1 MKPRRL
7 FAAAM
12 AAALTFTSSPLTLSS
27 APQLFNTV
35 YAAGN
40 ESQPTKADPPS
51 DNYSSI
57 TSLSQISDTAEAD
70 TAAYIITKNSQLTSF
85 DRSCTIKSL
94 PDDITIKAGDN
105 DLVVVLD
112 NLDTDKTITVETGT
126 YGTVTFFVKGALKL
140 EKGSKG
146 ILCSDCKDDWTIS
159 YTNYI
164 PITIFGEEGSSI
176 ELTGGQTVCG
186 SIYAAETTV
195 TVGGEGAF
203 TINYYPDALYVDPET
218 GEEMHGH
225 VAAPIPSKPQFIG
238 GMLVK
243 KLNGE
248 NVTSLLCTGS
258 KPQRPPEYL
267 EQDGLL
273 YSIEGDHA
281 VCHGKAPNN
290 MRTEI
295 EIPENYISS
304 DYQSAKVD
312 GQTVFTAPLRLIPV
326 TEIAD
331 DAFRSDA
338 HITSV
343 KIPDTVTRIGK
354 LAFFDCF
361 ALENLNVPKSVTEIG
376 GGAFLFSLW
385 QENKQK
391 ENPYLVINDILV
403 DGTPATGSLILPE
416 GIKHI
421 NEYAFERCFNI
432 SEVVIP
438 EGVESIGEGAFNQ
451 CNRIGNVVL
460 PASLKSVG
468 KDAFR
473 RGSDSYGRY
482 IEYVTYG
489 GTKDQW
495 KEIDIAEGNTA
506 LTVPVEQPDLV
517 THPDRFDLNIIKDGD
532 FTYSYNNE
540 AKELSL
546 VDVRRTALYKL
557 EIPSEV
563 SIKDLRDFKSYYDLK
578 DVDTLP
584 VTKITAANDYSSV
597 ESGDAWPSAFQDC
610 RWVTSLIIP
619 ASVKEI
625 SRDAFKGC
633 DNLLE
638 VYYGGTEADWDALAS
653 KPDLRSSVE
662 LYFAGSASPE
672 AKYEIVDGVLKK
684 ASGVNGDAVIPEGVT
699 KIAGGAFTGN
709 KSITS
714 VTIPEGVTD
723 IDMCAFQDCTSLKTV
738 KLPSTLKNIE
748 KCAFYSCTSL
758 EAPDMPAA
766 VEYVG
771 AGAFDNTHWIN
782 SAVNERSQ
790 ANGNYE
796 LVAGHV
802 LMLGKDLE
810 NVTVPE
816 GVTVIAGSAFECSQ
830 NIKKITV
837 PEGVTSIGGRAFA
850 EIKSLLN
857 VYLPKS
863 LKRVGD
869 EVFDRDSHN
878 GTDKSI
884 NDLGIAYAGTKE
896 DWEKVIVDDM
906 NDGLKAVII
915 NDHFVYGDYK
925 PTEFVATEYQGFVI
939 LPEGITEIPDNAF
952 AGNINIDAVVIPDGV
967 TTIGE
972 GAFDGC
978 EHLSAIYVPKSVT
991 KIGDG
996 AIHNCKEFH
1005 DLYYA
1010 GTDKDWA
1017 KIEKDDIHAY
1027 GNDESRNNDMLHFDA
1042 PYEYIT
1048 GDANI
1053 DNKLTVADAV
1063 AVLQYIANQN
1073 KYKLSPQGLRNADAD
1088 GEAGITGND
1097 AITIQKIDAGV
1108 IPKKTN

>member
-1 MKPRRL
+1 MKTRRL

-12 AAALTFTSSPLTLSS
+12 AAALTFTSSPLAFTT
-27 APQLFNTV
+27 APQFAGTV
-35 YAAGN
+35 YAADTAGTVAAG
-40 ESQPTKADPPS
+40 EVRA
-51 DNYSSI
+51 I
-57 TSLSQISDTAEAD
+57 TELSQISDTAEAD
-70 TAAYIITKNSQLTSF
+70 TAAYIITKNSQITSF

-112 NLDTDKTITVETGT
+112 DLDTDKTITVETDT

-146 ILCSDCKDDWTIS
+146 ILCSDCKDGWIIGH
-159 YTNYI
+159 TNYI
-164 PITIFGEEGSSI
+164 PIDICGEEGFSI

-186 SIYAAETTV
+186 NILAPETTV

-203 TINYYPDALYVDPET
+203 TIDYYPDLIYVDPET

-238 GMLVK
+238 SMLVK
-243 KLNGE
+243 KMIGE
-248 NVTSLLCTGS
+248 NVTSLVCSGK

-281 VCHGKAPNN
+281 VCHGKAPGN

-312 GQTVFTAPLRLIPV
+312 GQTVFTAPLKLIPV

-361 ALENLNVPKSVTEIG
+361 ALEELNVPESVTEIG
-376 GGAFLFSLW
+376 GGAFLNTLW
-385 QENKQK
+385 QDNKQK
-391 ENPYLVINDILV
+391 EFPYLVINDILV
-403 DGTPATGSLILPE
+403 DGTPATGRLVLPE

-432 SEVVIP
+432 EEVVIP
-438 EGVESIGEGAFNQ
+438 EGVESIGEGAFNM

-460 PASLKSVG
+460 PASLRSVG
-468 KDAFR
+468 KNAFR
-473 RGSDSYGRY
+473 RDSYSYGRY
-482 IEYVTYG
+482 IEYVTYN

-506 LTVPVEQPDLV
+506 LTVPVEQPDLI
-517 THPDRFDLNIIKDGD
+517 THPDRFDLNIITDGD
-532 FTYSYNNE
+532 FTYSYNKE
-540 AKELSL
+540 TKELSL

-557 EIPSEV
+557 DIPAEV
-563 SIKDLRDFKSYYDLK
+563 SIKDLKDFRTYYELK

-584 VTKITAANDYSSV
+584 VTKITADNSYDSV
-597 ESGDAWPSAFQDC
+597 KSGDAWPSAFQSC
-610 RWVTSLIIP
+610 RWVTSVNIP

-638 VYYGGTEADWDALAS
+638 IYYGGTESDWDAMTS
-653 KPDLRSSVE
+653 KPDLRSGVE
-662 LYFAGSASPE
+662 LNFSGSAASE

-684 ASGVNGDAVIPEGVT
+684 AYGVTGDAVIPDGVT
-699 KIAGGAFTGN
+699 KIAGGVFAGNRNITG
-709 KSITS
+709 

-723 IDMCAFQDCTSLKTV
+723 IDMCAFQDCISLKTV
-738 KLPSTLKNIE
+738 KLPSTLKNIGRS
-748 KCAFYSCTSL
+748 AFYGCTVL

-771 AGAFDNTHWIN
+771 AGAFDRTHWMNDAWIRRDN
-782 SAVNERSQ
+782 A
-790 ANGNYE
+790 GGDFE

-802 LMLGKDLE
+802 LVLGKDLE
-810 NVTVPE
+810 QVTVPG
-816 GVTVIAGSAFECSQ
+816 GVTVIAGSAFECNQ
-830 NIKKITV
+830 NTRKITV
-837 PEGVTSIGGRAFA
+837 PEGVTSVGGRAFA

-869 EVFDRDSHN
+869 EVFDRDSRN

-896 DWEKVIVDDM
+896 DWEKVAVDDM
-906 NDGLKAVII
+906 NDGLKAVFI
-915 NDHFVYGDYK
+915 NDHFVYGYQTSGRLPEKDYR
-925 PTEFVATEYQGFVI
+925 GFVI
-939 LPEGITEIPDNAF
+939 LPEGITEIPANAF
-952 AGNINIDAVVIPDGV
+952 AGNSKITAVVIPDGV
-967 TTIGE
+967 TTIGAN
-972 GAFDGC
+972 AFDGC
-978 EHLSAIYVPKSVT
+978 ENLTALYIPKSVT
-991 KIGDG
+991 KIGAG
-996 AIHNCKEFH
+996 IIHNCGSFH
-1005 DLYYA
+1005 DMNYA
-1010 GTDKDWA
+1010 GTDKDWE
-1017 KIEKDDIHAY
+1017 KIEKGDIHTY
-1027 GNDESRNNDMLHFDA
+1027 GGNENRNDDMLLFDT
-1042 PYEYIT
+1042 PYEYVT

-1053 DNKLTVADAV
+1053 DNKINVADAV
-1063 AVLQYIANQN
+1063 AVLQYVTN
-1073 KYKLSPQGLRNADAD
+1073 KEKYDLTAQGLRNADTD

-1097 AITIQKIDAGV
+1097 ALTIQKIDAGV
-1108 IPKKTN
+1108 L